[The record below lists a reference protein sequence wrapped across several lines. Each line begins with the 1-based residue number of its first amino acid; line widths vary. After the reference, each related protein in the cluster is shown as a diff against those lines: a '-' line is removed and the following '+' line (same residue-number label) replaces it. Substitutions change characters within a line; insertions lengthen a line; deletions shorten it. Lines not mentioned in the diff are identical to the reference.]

1 MDIELIPVETKRE
14 EDGLAKSSRNV
25 NLRAEER
32 QEATALYRAL
42 QRGAELI
49 RNGER
54 DPEAVKREIRSIL
67 EKRAVLLIMPIFIHI
82 PIWRSGIH

>member
-1 MDIELIPVETKRE
+1 M
-14 EDGLAKSSRNV
+14 
-25 NLRAEER
+25 RAEER

-67 EKRAVLLIMPIFIHI
+67 ENE
-82 PIWRSGIH
+82 WCY